1 MNKKEDLYPSI
12 WWIQKSSTFA
22 NFYGITCREEAEAYL
37 ENKILNERLRKVCCI
52 DAVLPNDIFA
62 EWLNTA
68 HYLIYCVRISLVLL
82 SDVCGRKSKLCFY
95 NLVVGE
101 S

>member
-1 MNKKEDLYPSI
+1 MDS
-12 WWIQKSSTFA
+12 KSSTFA

-37 ENKILNERLRKVCCI
+37 KNKILNERLKKVCRI
-52 DAVLPNDIFA
+52 LLEQVRGGKS
-62 EWLNTA
+62 A
-68 HYLIYCVRISLVLL
+68 HLICCVRISLVLL
-82 SDVCGRKSKLCFY
+82 SEVCGRKSKLCFF